1 MKHIP
6 TRLCWLRRASALLWM
21 SLATGR
27 PRSAVASESSTTAW
41 TETRFTVCQI
51 GNIYQRVSVGCAAHR
66 LCSGCLWQRE
76 DRAPRW
82 LRNLLRPPGRKPG
95 LRYVRSETYT
105 NASLLVAPRIGFALD
120 VFGNGKTA
128 LRGGFGI
135 FYDRLDG
142 NQVYGMSGQAPVGYE
157 PTAFYGNI
165 NQLAS
170 LQGVFG
176 PQNVTQWT
184 GHTPIP
190 QTRNASLSVQQNI
203 GFGTVVDIGYQGTYG
218 LHQMQRANVNPVPL
232 YAGFG
237 PFADRTQPLTS
248 AGQPPRLPAALSRT
262 IYPGVGDI
270 NVGGF
275 LGKSR
280 YDALQLSVR
289 HRLQHGLVFG
299 AAYAWSHS
307 FSLAGYDPLV
317 ADNWKRNWGPAGTD
331 RRHLGS
337 FYYAYDFPK

>member
-142 NQVYGMSGQAPVGYE
+142 NQVYGMSDRKHI
-157 PTAFYGNI
+157 PTR
-165 NQLAS
+165 LCWLRRAS
-170 LQGVFG
+170 
-176 PQNVTQWT
+176 
-184 GHTPIP
+184 
-190 QTRNASLSVQQNI
+190 
-203 GFGTVVDIGYQGTYG
+203 
-218 LHQMQRANVNPVPL
+218 
-232 YAGFG
+232 
-237 PFADRTQPLTS
+237 
-248 AGQPPRLPAALSRT
+248 AL
-262 IYPGVGDI
+262 
-270 NVGGF
+270 
-275 LGKSR
+275 L
-280 YDALQLSVR
+280 
-289 HRLQHGLVFG
+289 
-299 AAYAWSHS
+299 WM
-307 FSLAGYDPLV
+307 SLATGRPRSAV
-317 ADNWKRNWGPAGTD
+317 ASESSTTAWTETRFTVCRDRPRSDMNQPHFTATSTSLPRCKECSD
-331 RRHLGS
+331 RRTLLNGRGTPRS
-337 FYYAYDFPK
+337 RRPGTPA